1 MHPASALNPQPF
13 VEDGDQPW
21 LMQTN
26 QISTPRDMVQLRH
39 YALDLMGERAPVLM
53 EVFRYYESL
62 RNDPFLPPGRDNF
75 DAKVPMKLGLGN
87 SVNIIDIT
95 EPAIEN
101 AWFRMQADTRFV
113 GVHQRRGL
121 RAAEFPFAIYRELI
135 LQNLLTMRE
144 TAAVG
149 FGRMTARLGDRLYDY
164 WRLALPFSGDGTQVA
179 QVMTVVVNQH
189 PNVYRLLR

>member
-1 MHPASALNPQPF
+1 MHPPSALNSQPY

-26 QISTPRDMVQLRH
+26 QITTPRDMVQLRH
-39 YALDLMGERAPVLM
+39 YALDLMTARAPPLM
-53 EVFRYYESL
+53 EIFRYYESL
-62 RNDPFLPPGRDNF
+62 RSDPFLPPARDNF
-75 DAKVPMKLGLGN
+75 DPKVPMKLGLVN
-87 SVNIIDIT
+87 SINIIDIS

-101 AWFRMQADTRFV
+101 AWFRLQADTKFV

-135 LQNLLTMRE
+135 LSNLLTLRE
-144 TAAVG
+144 SAAVG

-164 WRLALPFSGDGTQVA
+164 WRLALPFSGEGSQVS

-189 PNVYRLLR
+189 PNIYRLLR